1 MNKLSILMDRILS
14 AYENEYFVIIGKNGE
29 GKSQLLLDIIK
40 SISAS
45 DLHFKNLVSVSTSA
59 FDRFPLNIRTTKK
72 YEPMTYS
79 YVGVRGGASNNVLSL
94 MNSVSTG
101 FISKYTSSPK
111 DLNRFS
117 MVLEEIGFST
127 NFEYVYKLIVNSE
140 DLYRQNMLIE
150 DEYYIFDGNKRTRLD
165 CTQQEYE
172 KIIDFIQYV
181 KGICDKNNNFRLSV
195 TPGRDYLNDNN
206 SMGNMEFF
214 HFIFKM
220 ISLGIVKLIDL
231 RMEKHSK
238 GVISLRR
245 ASSGE
250 QCILLSLLGIAANIT
265 DNSIILIDEPEI
277 SLHPEWQQR
286 YINLL
291 MNTFE
296 GFYNCK
302 FIIATHSPL
311 VISNLKSSNC
321 YILPMAESEI
331 INAKDYN
338 NRSSDY
344 QLAELF
350 EFPGFQNEYILRTA
364 INLFAKIRANKSFDK
379 DDEKT
384 LKRLSGFKYNLEEK
398 DPNYDLITALESMK
412 VIYG

>member
-45 DLHFKNLVSVSTSA
+45 DLHFKNLISVSTSA
-59 FDRFPLNIRTTKK
+59 FDRFPLNIRSPKK

-94 MNSVSTG
+94 MSSVSTG
-101 FISKYTSSPK
+101 FISKYISSPK

-127 NFEYVYKLIVNSE
+127 NFEYVYKLIINPE
-140 DLYRQNMLIE
+140 DLHRQNMLIE
-150 DEYYIFDGNKRTRLD
+150 DEYYILDGNKRTRLD
-165 CTQQEYE
+165 CTQQEFE

-181 KGICDKNNNFRLSV
+181 KGICDKNNNFRMSV
-195 TPGRDYLNDNN
+195 NPGRDYFNDNN
-206 SMGNMEFF
+206 SMRNIEFF
-214 HFIFKM
+214 HYIFKM

-231 RMEKHSK
+231 RMEKYSK

-321 YILPMAESEI
+321 YILPMTESEI

>member
-40 SISAS
+40 SIVAS
-45 DLHFKNLVSVSTSA
+45 DLHFKNLISVSTSA
-59 FDRFPLNIRTTKK
+59 FDRFPLNVRTPKN

-79 YVGVRGGASNNVLSL
+79 YVGVRGGTNNNVLSL
-94 MNSVSTG
+94 MSSVSTG
-101 FISKYTSSPK
+101 FISKYISSPK

-117 MVLEEIGFST
+117 TVLEEIGFST
-127 NFEYVYKLIVNSE
+127 NFEYVYKLIVNPE
-140 DLYRQNMLIE
+140 GLHRQNMLIE
-150 DEYYIFDGNKRTRLD
+150 DEYYIIDGDKRTRLD
-165 CTQQEYE
+165 CNEQEFQE
-172 KIIDFIQYV
+172 IINFLQYV

-195 TPGRDYLNDNN
+195 NPRKGYLHDKN
-206 SMGNMEFF
+206 SMGNMDFF
-214 HFIFKM
+214 HYIFKM

-238 GVISLRR
+238 GIISLRR

-321 YILPMAESEI
+321 YILPMAESEM
-331 INAKDYN
+331 INAKEYN

-364 INLFAKIRANKSFDK
+364 INLFAKIRANKSFDLE
-379 DDEKT
+379 DERI
-384 LKRLSGFKYNLEEK
+384 LNRLSGFKHNLEEI
-398 DPNYDLITALESMK
+398 DPNYDLINALESMK
-412 VIYG
+412 VMYG

>member
-1 MNKLSILMDRILS
+1 
-14 AYENEYFVIIGKNGE
+14 
-29 GKSQLLLDIIK
+29 
-40 SISAS
+40 
-45 DLHFKNLVSVSTSA
+45 
-59 FDRFPLNIRTTKK
+59 K
-72 YEPMTYS
+72 Y
-79 YVGVRGGASNNVLSL
+79 
-94 MNSVSTG
+94 
-101 FISKYTSSPK
+101 
-111 DLNRFS
+111 
-117 MVLEEIGFST
+117 
-127 NFEYVYKLIVNSE
+127 
-140 DLYRQNMLIE
+140 
-150 DEYYIFDGNKRTRLD
+150 
-165 CTQQEYE
+165 
-172 KIIDFIQYV
+172 
-181 KGICDKNNNFRLSV
+181 
-195 TPGRDYLNDNN
+195 
-206 SMGNMEFF
+206 
-214 HFIFKM
+214 
-220 ISLGIVKLIDL
+220 
-231 RMEKHSK
+231 SK

-321 YILPMAESEI
+321 YILPMTESEI

>member
-1 MNKLSILMDRILS
+1 MNKLSMLMDRILS
-14 AYENEYFVIIGKNGE
+14 AYKNEYFVIIGKNGE
-29 GKSQLLLDIIK
+29 GKSQLLLDVIK

-45 DLHFKNLVSVSTSA
+45 DLHFKNLISVSTSA
-59 FDRFPLNIRTTKK
+59 FDRFPLNIRASNKH
-72 YEPMTYS
+72 EPFTYS
-79 YVGVRGGASNNVLSL
+79 YVGVRGGTSNNVLSL
-94 MNSVSTG
+94 MSSVSTG
-101 FISKYTSSPK
+101 FISKYISSPK

-127 NFEYVYKLIVNSE
+127 NFEYVYKLIINPE
-140 DLYRQNMLIE
+140 GLIQQKMLIE
-150 DEYYIFDGNKRTRLD
+150 DEYYISDGNKKIRLD
-165 CTQQEYE
+165 CTQQEFE
-172 KIIDFIQYV
+172 VIVDFIKYV

-195 TPGRDYLNDNN
+195 NPGRDYPNDNN
-206 SMGNMEFF
+206 SIGDMEFF
-214 HFIFKM
+214 LYIFKM

-231 RMEKHSK
+231 RIEKYSQ

-277 SLHPEWQQR
+277 SLHPEWQRR

-350 EFPGFQNEYILRTA
+350 DFPGFQNEYILRTA
-364 INLFAKIRANKSFDK
+364 INLFAKIRANKAFDK

-384 LKRLSGFKYNLEEK
+384 LSRLSGFKYNLEET

-412 VIYG
+412 VMYG